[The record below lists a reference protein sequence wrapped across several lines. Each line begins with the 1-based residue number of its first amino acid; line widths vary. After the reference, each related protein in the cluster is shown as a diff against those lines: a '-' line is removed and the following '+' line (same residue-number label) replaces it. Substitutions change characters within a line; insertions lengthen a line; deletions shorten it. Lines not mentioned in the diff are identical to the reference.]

1 MEEMYGF
8 TTAKVGKRLSRLVA
22 SFLRPYDITPEQW
35 TVLKKV
41 SESDRITQ
49 KQLAIKA
56 DKDQATLTK
65 ILDLLEKSGHLQRIR
80 NPEDRRSYYIQ
91 QTEKGMALQ
100 EEITGPIEDLFKML
114 TAEIDEADLA
124 AYFNVL
130 QQLEKKQNLFKK
142 RLDIHKAGISL
153 KAPALNTSCHF

>member
-1 MEEMYGF
+1 MKSLEEMYGF

-22 SFLRPYDITPEQW
+22 SFLRPYGITPEQW

-41 SESDRITQ
+41 SEADRITQ

-65 ILDLLEKSGHLQRIR
+65 ILDLLEKSGHLQRIK

-100 EEITGPIEDLFKML
+100 EEITGPIENLFNML
-114 TAEIDEADLA
+114 TEEMNEADLA

-130 QQLEKKQNLFKK
+130 QQLEK
-142 RLDIHKAGISL
+142 RAESL
-153 KAPALNTSCHF
+153 QEEIEHT

>member
-1 MEEMYGF
+1 
-8 TTAKVGKRLSRLVA
+8 VA
-22 SFLRPYDITPEQW
+22 SFLRPYEITPEQW

-100 EEITGPIEDLFKML
+100 EEIT
-114 TAEIDEADLA
+114 
-124 AYFNVL
+124 
-130 QQLEKKQNLFKK
+130 
-142 RLDIHKAGISL
+142 
-153 KAPALNTSCHF
+153 